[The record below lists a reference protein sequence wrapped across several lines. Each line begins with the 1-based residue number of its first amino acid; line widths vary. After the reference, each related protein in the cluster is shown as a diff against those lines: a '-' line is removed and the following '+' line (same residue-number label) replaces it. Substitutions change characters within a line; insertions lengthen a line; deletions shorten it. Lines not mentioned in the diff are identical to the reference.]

1 MRSIVN
7 ESKKMGA
14 KKLNKYI
21 FADAG
26 LNVIGK
32 KIIKV
37 NKSSEKGRI
46 LWKETTT
53 KITSQEG
60 GFLIFFFVMPL
71 MTVGLLL
78 MKIVAIPLAKSVLIP
93 LGLSSGMSAADATI
107 QNKND
112 ETQQH

>member
-7 ESKKMGA
+7 EPKKMGA

-60 GFLIFFFVMPL
+60 GFLIFFFCY
-71 MTVGLLL
+71 
-78 MKIVAIPLAKSVLIP
+78 AINDSWF
-93 LGLSSGMSAADATI
+93 TI
-107 QNKND
+107 NENCS
-112 ETQQH
+112 HSIS

>member
-7 ESKKMGA
+7 EPKKMGA

-26 LNVIGK
+26 LNLIGQ

-37 NKSSEKGRI
+37 IKSSEKRRI
-46 LWKETTT
+46 LWKEITT

-60 GFLIFFFVMPL
+60 GFLIFFVMPL

-78 MKIVAIPLAKSVLIP
+78 MKIVVIPLAKSVLIP

-112 ETQQH
+112 ETQQY